1 MKKILGVLVL
11 LMTFGLTGCL
21 DVDPVESLSEDDVNQ
36 LIEEYINANK
46 DTLID
51 QLSEEEINT
60 IVENYIVNNKDTIIS
75 DLTEEEIE
83 LIVLQYFEDNPV
95 ENFISTTYDLST
107 FEAAVVDMLEY
118 AQKGVL
124 GVIAVSEYTAGTGSG
139 VIYKKEGTSTYY
151 LVTNEHVVVHS
162 EPIYVDGIQTG
173 ENQYVA
179 DDIRIVYEKNGLLF
193 EIAENVVLLGQDVTT
208 DLAVLQFESDE
219 DFNVIPFGNSYD
231 VRVGQFVYAI
241 GNPLGFDYYGT
252 VTSGIISGEARY
264 QQDGDFDATL
274 LQHDAAISPGNS
286 GGALLNA
293 NGELIGVNNMKIVLE
308 DVSNIGFAIPVNT
321 VKRIVADLED
331 DGIIT
336 RPYLGISTYAQ
347 INECG
352 LDYGVCIN
360 VQEGGAA
367 YNAGLNNG
375 DIIIGYKNEGETEF
389 LEINN
394 FNDLREAILNSSV
407 GETIVIKYI
416 RFEEVEGEL
425 VPVEYESIPTVLN
438 VHPDDQ

>member
-1 MKKILGVLVL
+1 MKKLIGVLAFLVVFAL
-11 LMTFGLTGCL
+11 VGCDEIQEPTGLTQ
-21 DVDPVESLSEDDVNQ
+21 SEVND
-36 LIEEYINANK
+36 LIEDYFEQNK

-51 QLSEEEINT
+51 QLSEEDIEV
-60 IVENYIVNNKDTIIS
+60 IVAEYISENKDTIVGE
-75 DLTEEEIE
+75 LTEEEIE

-107 FEAAVVDMLEY
+107 FEAAIVDMLEY
-118 AQKGVL
+118 SQKGVL
-124 GVIAVSEYTAGTGSG
+124 GIIAVSEYTAGTGSG

-162 EPIYVDGIQTG
+162 EPVFVEGIQTG

-193 EIAENVVLLGQDVTT
+193 EKSENVVLLGQDVTT

-293 NGELIGVNNMKIVLE
+293 NGELIGINNMKIVLE

-336 RPYLGISTYAQ
+336 RPYLGISTFAQ
-347 INECG
+347 INDCG
-352 LDYGVCIN
+352 LDYGVCVN

-367 YNAGLNNG
+367 YNAGLDNG
-375 DIIIGYKNEGETEF
+375 DIIIGYKNEGEDEF

-394 FNDLREAILNSSV
+394 FNDLREAI
-407 GETIVIKYI
+407 
-416 RFEEVEGEL
+416 
-425 VPVEYESIPTVLN
+425 PVEYESTPTVLN